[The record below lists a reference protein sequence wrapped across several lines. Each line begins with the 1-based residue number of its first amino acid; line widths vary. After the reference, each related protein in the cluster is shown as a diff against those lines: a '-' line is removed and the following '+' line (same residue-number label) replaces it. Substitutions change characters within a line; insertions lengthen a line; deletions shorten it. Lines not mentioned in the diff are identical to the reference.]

1 MAGQAGMDAMPEAT
15 GDVSGLIRSLH
26 DPACY
31 DHAAGPVRVIETHI
45 SWVLLTGEFAYKIKK
60 PLNLGFLDFSSI
72 DKRLH
77 ACCDEVQLN
86 RRLAPA
92 IYLDVVPIT
101 GTPDAPRVNGVG
113 ETFEYAVKMR
123 QFPPDAT
130 LDRLDAAG
138 GMTARHVEAIAAT
151 LARFHLEGCARA
163 AADSP
168 WGSPEKIWQ
177 PVAQNFAQIAPRLDD
192 PADRAQLDT
201 LQRWSEAEHA
211 RLAPLMAARKRGGF
225 VRECHGDLHLGNLA
239 WVDGQLLVFD
249 CIEFNPE
256 LRWIDIQ
263 SEVAFCYMD
272 LLQRG
277 HADWAWLFLN
287 LWLEATGDYAGLAL
301 LRYYAVYRALVRA
314 KVAAIRSGQTAGSE
328 RDAVLADVRTLLQ
341 RAATLTRPQPTR
353 LDITHGLSGSGKTT
367 VTRTLMQSPGAIR
380 LRSDVERKRL
390 AGLGALERSG
400 SGIGQALYAADA
412 TQRTYA
418 HLARLAGDLLDA
430 GWPVIVDATFTARGQ
445 RDLFHDVAQSH
456 GVAFRI
462 LDFPAPVATLR
473 ERILKRSH
481 AGTDAS
487 EADLAVLQ
495 HQIDTED
502 PLAADERAD
511 VDVVGADKP
520 LHAPVQGHLN
530 DAP

>member
-1 MAGQAGMDAMPEAT
+1 MTEPTDDQPE
-15 GDVSGLIRSLH
+15 LIRRLR

-31 DHAAGPVRVIETHI
+31 DHAVGPVRVIETHI

-60 PLNLGFLDFSSI
+60 PLDLGFLDFSSL

-101 GTPDAPRVNGVG
+101 GTPAAPHVNGVG

-138 GMTARHVEAIAAT
+138 GMTAQHVEAIAAT
-151 LARFHLEGCARA
+151 LARFHQEGCARA

-168 WGSPEKIWQ
+168 WGSPEKVWQ
-177 PVAQNFAQIAPRLDD
+177 PMAQNFAQIAPRLDD
-192 PADRAQLDT
+192 PADRQGLDA

-211 RLAPLMAARKRGGF
+211 RLAPLLTARKRDGF

-263 SEVAFCYMD
+263 SELAFCYMD

-277 HADWAWLFLN
+277 HPDWAWLLLN
-287 LWLEATGDYAGLAL
+287 VWLEQTGDYAGLAL
-301 LRYYAVYRALVRA
+301 LRYYAVYRALVRV
-314 KVAAIRSGQTAGSE
+314 KVAVLRAEQTAGAS
-328 RDAVLADVRTLLQ
+328 RDAALAEARTLLQ
-341 RAATLTRPQPTR
+341 LAATLTRPQPLR

-367 VTRTLMQSPGAIR
+367 ITRHLMQAPGAIR

-390 AGLGALERSG
+390 AGLDALEKSG
-400 SGIGQALYAADA
+400 SGVGQQLYAADA
-412 TQRTYA
+412 TRRTYA
-418 HLARLAGDLLDA
+418 YLSGLAGALLDA
-430 GWPVIVDATFTARGQ
+430 GWPVIVDATFTARWQ
-445 RDLFHDVAQSH
+445 RNLLREQAQTR
-456 GVAFRI
+456 GVAFHI
-462 LDFPAPVATLR
+462 LDFQVPVATLR
-473 ERILKRSH
+473 ERIVQRAR
-481 AGTDAS
+481 AGSDAS

-495 HQIDTED
+495 HQLDTED
-502 PLAADERAD
+502 ILAADEQAD
-511 VDVVGADKP
+511 IVSI
-520 LHAPVQGHLN
+520 
-530 DAP
+530 DASLCELA